1 MMAGD
6 GRFKAKAAG
15 QKVLDESLDVADKSG
30 LEVEKKA
37 A

>member
-1 MMAGD
+1 MMAGE

-15 QKVLDESLDVADKSG
+15 QRFPEVSLNDEVKVG
-30 LEVEKKA
+30 LLGEKKA